1 MVTAFDAL
9 SVALALP
16 AGLAV
21 ADLVSAIAHW
31 FGDTYFAAD
40 APLLGPIV
48 GPFRL
53 HHADPDAF
61 RRHGVFERNRNNVLA
76 ALPLLVFAAWLAPWA
91 SAAGHPFWGA
101 TLAVASIALAGAT
114 QIHAWAHDD
123 DVPRLV
129 GRLQR
134 CGILLSRE
142 RHARHHRNAHDRAY
156 AIVNGWANAALDC
169 TAFFRRAETVAARL
183 GLRPVNLE
191 PAQRARGE
199 R

>member
-1 MVTAFDAL
+1 MGATLDAL

-40 APLLGPIV
+40 APLIGRIV

-53 HHADPDAF
+53 HHADPNAF
-61 RRHGVFERNRNNVLA
+61 RRHGLFERNRNNVLA
-76 ALPLLVFAAWLAPWA
+76 ALPLLVLAAWLSPWA

-101 TLAVASIALAGAT
+101 TFAVTSIALAGAT
-114 QIHAWAHDD
+114 QIHAWAHGD

-129 GRLQR
+129 ARLQR

-142 RHARHHRNAHDRAY
+142 RHAHHHRNAHDRAY
-156 AIVNGWANAALDC
+156 AIVNGWANAALDS
-169 TAFFRRAETVAARL
+169 TAFFRRAERFAARL
-183 GLRPVNLE
+183 GLHPASLE
-191 PAQRARGE
+191 PAQRAGGE